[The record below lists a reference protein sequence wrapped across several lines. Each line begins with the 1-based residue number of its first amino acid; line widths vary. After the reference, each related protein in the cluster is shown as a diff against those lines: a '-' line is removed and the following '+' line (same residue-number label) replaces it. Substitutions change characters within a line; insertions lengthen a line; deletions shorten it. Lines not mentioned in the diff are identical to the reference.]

1 MLFSID
7 NRQITDIPHRRQRE
21 FRIWRDNLAD
31 TDYEK
36 VVEAIN
42 EYVDAVPLDKPFVSS
57 FIPGRNWAGTVYEP
71 LYIACGQSEEQSGW
85 FFGLIVWQVMI
96 DRPEAW
102 MFKVSDKEGD
112 DVLGTTY
119 WRKDRDN

>member
-7 NRQITDIPHRRQRE
+7 DRPITGIPRRRQE
-21 FRIWRDNLAD
+21 QFNIWRGNISDS
-31 TDYEK
+31 DYNE

-57 FIPGRNWAGTVYEP
+57 FIPGRGWTGTVYEP
-71 LYIACGQSEEQSGW
+71 LYFACGQSEEQSGW

-96 DRPEAW
+96 NRPEDW
-102 MFKVSDKEGD
+102 MFKLADKEGD

-119 WRKDRDN
+119 WRINR

>member
-7 NRQITDIPHRRQRE
+7 DRQITTIPQRRRAD
-21 FRIWRDNLAD
+21 FNVWRANLSNS
-31 TDYEK
+31 DYEA

-42 EYVDAVPLDKPFVSS
+42 EYVDSVPSDKPFVSS
-57 FIPGRNWAGTVYEP
+57 FIPGHAWEGTVYEP
-71 LYIACGQSEEQSGW
+71 LDLACGKSKEQSGW

-96 DRPEAW
+96 NRPDEW
-102 MFKVSDKEGD
+102 YFKISDKEE

-119 WRKDRDN
+119 WRR

>member
-7 NRQITDIPHRRQRE
+7 GKRITDIPRRRQQQ
-21 FRIWRDNLAD
+21 FNMWCSNLAD
-31 TDYEK
+31 SDYNK

-57 FIPGRNWAGTVYEP
+57 FIPGRDWMGTVYEP
-71 LYIACGQSEEQSGW
+71 LYFACGQSEEQSGW

-96 DRPEAW
+96 DRPEEW
-102 MFKVSDKEGD
+102 VFKISDKED

-119 WRKDRDN
+119 WRRNGQE

>member
-1 MLFSID
+1 MLYSLD
-7 NRQITDIPHRRQRE
+7 DKEITDIPKRRQRE
-21 FRIWRDNLAD
+21 FNMWRSNLVD
-31 TDYEK
+31 SDYEA

-42 EYVDAVPLDKPFVSS
+42 TYVDAVPPDEPFVSS
-57 FIPGRNWAGTVYEP
+57 FIPGSDWTGTVYQP

-96 DRPEAW
+96 DHPEGW
-102 MFKVSDKEGD
+102 LFKLADKED

-119 WRKDRDN
+119 WRRNKQD

>member
-1 MLFSID
+1 MLYSLD
-7 NRQITDIPHRRQRE
+7 DKEITDIPKRRQRA
-21 FRIWRDNLAD
+21 FNIWRSNLAD
-31 TDYEK
+31 SDYEA

-42 EYVDAVPLDKPFVSS
+42 AYVDTVPPDKPFVSS
-57 FIPGRNWAGTVYEP
+57 FIPGSDWTGTVYQP

-96 DRPEAW
+96 DHPEGW
-102 MFKVSDKEGD
+102 LFKLADKED

-119 WRKDRDN
+119 WRRNKQD